1 MFDPLCGT
9 MFLSCMLLLFIC
21 DSDSPNE
28 FEIQNYHFRVLKS
41 LILRYMVEIFQME
54 IQLVDSHIE
63 ELLLILSLRLL
74 ELNQLFLFIW
84 ILLMIFGDKKANEIT
99 KSLYLIS
106 IGTNVFLEKM
116 MQFSV
121 KSMRIF

>member
-1 MFDPLCGT
+1 
-9 MFLSCMLLLFIC
+9 MLLLFIC